1 MKGGISVKYYKLRNA
16 WAVLLTVFLLFF
28 LLCFRAAVWLL
39 DLSPPEINISEV
51 EMKGRL

>member
-16 WAVLLTVFLLFF
+16 WSIFLTVILLFV
-28 LLCFRAAVWLL
+28 LLCFRAVVWLF
-39 DLSPPEINISEV
+39 DLSPPEIDLSEV